1 MTPPPLYKELS
12 LLLPTSGSTGSSKLV
27 RHSYKNVEANA
38 RNVSLLFGLDKHER
52 ALATLPIYYTMG
64 LSVISSHIYA
74 GATILLT
81 GKSLTDGKFW
91 TFMKE
96 HRATS
101 FTGVPYSFEVLQKLR
116 FFRMDIPHLQLI
128 TQGGG
133 KMKNYSVLVPT
144 MQRKMGKNL
153 SLPMGRQ
160 KVRPEWL
167 ICPPIWQVQRFAV

>member
-1 MTPPPLYKELS
+1 M
-12 LLLPTSGSTGSSKLV
+12 

-52 ALATLPIYYTMG
+52 ALAALPIYYTMG

-101 FTGVPYSFEVLQKLR
+101 FTGVPYSFEVLQKFT
-116 FFRMDIPHLQLI
+116 FFQDGASPPAINY
-128 TQGGG
+128 QGGG
-133 KMKNYSVLVPT
+133 KMD
-144 MQRKMGKNL
+144 RKLFRTCADYAEEK
-153 SLPMGRQ
+153 
-160 KVRPEWL
+160 
-167 ICPPIWQVQRFAV
+167 